1 MVMVRTLMAKQ
12 GSFTDT
18 DRGHGI
24 RQAIF
29 KFSGTLGFHFFQDLD
44 NSPHAFNFIPDFLQ
58 AHLAASHLAGVNRLA
73 LPSNTPCVKIIVI
86 KLPLKSPQR
95 NNRMFSQPGGLWA

>member
-44 NSPHAFNFIPDFLQ
+44 NSPHAFSLMLGFLQ
-58 AHLAASHLAGVNRLA
+58 AHLASHPARVNRLA
-73 LPSNTPCVKIIVI
+73 QS
-86 KLPLKSPQR
+86 KLPLGAFNQH
-95 NNRMFSQPGGLWA
+95 